1 MEKKKS
7 KSNKSTIEENTEN
20 EKEDSNYQK
29 C

>member
-7 KSNKSTIEENTEN
+7 KGNKSTIEENTEN

-29 C
+29 F